1 MEYPG
6 MGEFEASE
14 FANEILDELT
24 ANDELHSRVTIR
36 RDNLLLDTTVTFK
49 EHIDSTNWVDI
60 VVSESFLDGY
70 SSYVSSR
77 HPVVDGTPVI
87 TPKLYEVVIVEG
99 GGDLIRVN
107 KNGYPADAVYERMIP
122 RLAEQYRKITAKAL
136 QVLERVE
143 LGLKRKLES

>member
-1 MEYPG
+1 MNYSG
-6 MGEFEASE
+6 MSGSEEDDYASE
-14 FANEILDELT
+14 LLDKLT
-24 ANDELHSRVTIR
+24 YNGDLQDRATIR
-36 RDNLLLDTTVTFK
+36 GDNLLLDITVTFK
-49 EHIDSTNWVDI
+49 EHIDGTNWVDI

-70 SSYVSSR
+70 TSYVSSR

-107 KNGYPADAVYERMIP
+107 KNGYPSDAVYEKMVP
-122 RLAEQYRKITAKAL
+122 RLGEQYRKTTAEAL